1 MATDKYKQAEIE
13 DFRDVRPYYDMVFE
27 ILQSLSRYS
36 FEKDVI
42 KMTRAMREL
51 IINTAPYIKD
61 EDPSKKLQDMD
72 EKLKEFIEDYKNMNE
87 LTVAKQK
94 EVEEKVEQYFD
105 DILQKRI
112 DINDNLHK
120 AGFFPKTYVD
130 DPTPAVVKNGRK

>member
-27 ILQSLSRYS
+27 ILESLSKYS

-51 IINTAPYIKD
+51 IINTAPYI

-72 EKLKEFIEDYKNMNE
+72 EKLKKFISDYKNMNE
-87 LTVAKQK
+87 LSAQRQQ
-94 EVEEKVEQYFD
+94 EVEEQVEQYFD
-105 DILQKRI
+105 DMLQNRI
-112 DINDNLHK
+112 EINNQLHK
-120 AGFFPKTYVD
+120 AGFFPKTYVED
-130 DPTPAVVKNGRK
+130 TTPTVVKNGRK